1 MSTSVV
7 SLPADRPKLTQL
19 LARPEIKGV
28 ARLLSGVVAV
38 IAFANANRLRGRGR
52 AAIFPALVPAV
63 AISLGVPIAGELPTW
78 LQLAGLA
85 FVSLGL
91 LVTLDVVRLG
101 RRTATPA

>member
-63 AISLGVPIAGELPTW
+63 PIALGVPIAGELPTW
-78 LQLAGLA
+78 FQLVGLVC
-85 FVSLGL
+85 VSLGL
-91 LVTLDVVRLG
+91 LVSFDIIRMHPTV
-101 RRTATPA
+101 TSKA